1 VNHIARF
8 APSLSR
14 DHPLTTT
21 TIPSAP
27 PREEVNVFSFRQ
39 TARRRAMLCPGAGF
53 DYMRQSTLAVL
64 SYGAS
69 VATLLFAIG
78 TAYAPSKA
86 LLVSTILLVVAGTV
100 LWGWEI
106 FATLTAWP
114 TAEPHRVKL
123 NPWWGM
129 AGIVAL
135 MIVFGLVTFNAF
147 KLATF
152 DGLHMSTTIGDE
164 ETILFHRFVD
174 DEQLQR
180 GAVVLF
186 TLPEENK
193 VAEPGKLTLGRI
205 IAVPGDT
212 IQTVVE
218 PNSSDARYK
227 INDVVAR
234 MVAPSGSLPIA
245 IRVPKSGKLT
255 VPPGCYFVAQDSKT
269 EGFDS
274 RVLGYAK
281 RDRIVSAKMF
291 RWNKTPFL
299 ETIK

>member
-1 VNHIARF
+1 M
-8 APSLSR
+8 
-14 DHPLTTT
+14 TTT
-21 TIPSAP
+21 TIPAAP
-27 PREEVNVFSFRQ
+27 PREEVNVFSFRKD
-39 TARRRAMLCPGAGF
+39 ARRRAMLCPGAGF
-53 DYMRQSTLAVL
+53 DSMGRPTLALL

-69 VATLLFAIG
+69 VATLIIAIG
-78 TAYAPSKA
+78 TAFAPSRAMLLSAIA
-86 LLVSTILLVVAGTV
+86 LAVAGTV
-100 LWGWEI
+100 LWVFEV
-106 FATLTAWP
+106 FATLNAWP
-114 TAEPHRVKL
+114 PAPPRRLLL

-135 MIVFGLVTFNAF
+135 LIIFGLVTFNAF

-152 DGLHMSTTIGDE
+152 TGFHMSTTVGND

-174 DEQLQR
+174 DEQLHR
-180 GAVVLF
+180 DAVILF

-193 VAEPGKLTLGRI
+193 ISEPGKLTLGRI
-205 IAVPGDT
+205 LAVPGDT
-212 IQTVVE
+212 IETVTE
-218 PNSSDARYK
+218 PNSNDARYK
-227 INDVVAR
+227 VNGVIAR

-245 IRVPKSGKLT
+245 IRVPKGGKLT
-255 VPPGCYFVAQDSKT
+255 IPPGCYFVAQDSKT

-281 RDRIVSAKMF
+281 RERIESAKMF

>member
-1 VNHIARF
+1 
-8 APSLSR
+8 
-14 DHPLTTT
+14 
-21 TIPSAP
+21 
-27 PREEVNVFSFRQ
+27 
-39 TARRRAMLCPGAGF
+39 MLCPGAGF
-53 DYMRQSTLAVL
+53 DYMARPTLAVV

-69 VATLLFAIG
+69 VATLLCAIG
-78 TAYAPSKA
+78 TGYAPSKA
-86 LLVSTILLVVAGTV
+86 MLLSTIALVVVGTV
-100 LWGWEI
+100 LWVFEV

-114 TAEPHRVKL
+114 PATPRPLLL
-123 NPWWGM
+123 NPTWGM
-129 AGIVAL
+129 VGIVAL
-135 MIVFGLVTFNAF
+135 LTVFGLVTFNAF

-152 DGLHMSTTIGDE
+152 TGLHMSTTVGDD
-164 ETILFHRFVD
+164 ETLLFHRFVD

-180 GAVVLF
+180 NTVILF

-193 VAEPGKLTLGRI
+193 IAEPGKLTLGRI

-212 IQTVVE
+212 ITTVVE

-227 INDVVAR
+227 INDVISR

-245 IRVPKSGKLT
+245 IRVPKGGKLT
-255 VPPGCYFVAQDSKT
+255 VPSGCYFVAQDSKT

-291 RWNKTPFL
+291 RWSGTPFL